1 MSIDTFLLS
10 VESRDLS
17 QVEKSNIR
25 VSSFSV
31 SQQLRLDFSSE
42 WLLSI
47 LSDLSLIRRTK
58 KCLLFNVANAWMIRW
73 NLLFEQNCKDG
84 LEPPTLKSN
93 DQFVAFQ
100 CIPLP
105 QSCFALTTLKYESE
119 AISLVVNGSC
129 FSSKT
134 LQMVG
139 YESGKK
145 RGLQSSF
152 YLSLSLSLFAPKNP
166 TSFPIS
172 SSNCHV
178 IPSWIQLRSS
188 INFS

>member
-1 MSIDTFLLS
+1 
-10 VESRDLS
+10 
-17 QVEKSNIR
+17 
-25 VSSFSV
+25 
-31 SQQLRLDFSSE
+31 
-42 WLLSI
+42 
-47 LSDLSLIRRTK
+47 
-58 KCLLFNVANAWMIRW
+58 MIRW

-152 YLSLSLSLFAPKNP
+152 YLSLSLSVRTKESNLFPYFKLELSCHP
-166 TSFPIS
+166 LLDPIK
-172 SSNCHV
+172 V
-178 IPSWIQLRSS
+178 IYKFFLGGL
-188 INFS
+188 